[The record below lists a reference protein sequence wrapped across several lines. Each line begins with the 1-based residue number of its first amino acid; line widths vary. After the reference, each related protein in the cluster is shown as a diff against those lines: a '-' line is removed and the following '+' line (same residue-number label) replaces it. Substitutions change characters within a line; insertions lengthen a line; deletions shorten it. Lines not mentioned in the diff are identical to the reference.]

1 MNRKGH
7 FTDKIVSLDNFARG
21 FDGFADEKHSR
32 ESIKR
37 FEADL
42 LHNLERLMEAYDSQ
56 TWVTPPY
63 ESKEVFKPKHRI
75 VDKTTVSTHVI
86 QWSALLPVEGW
97 LMDSFYYRSPSCVP
111 KKGTHYYLRQE
122 RREMWECSQR
132 EVHYYVQIDIHHY
145 FLFIHHDLMKSRIRE
160 KIKDPKLLHFLDEFI
175 DSFNPGL
182 VLGVKLSQLLSGLYL
197 APFDRL
203 ALRCF
208 DIGKD
213 PERFRYWQNRYVT
226 DCFVTCRTAEQAAEV
241 SKGVAYLNEKFAHY
255 VSEGLL
261 HYSRF
266 ADNIT
271 IKHGDKTF
279 LHLMTELSILTLAR
293 DYYVYANKDWNVR
306 PTWMGN
312 DICGYVIYHAHV
324 RLRKRNKQALCRQ
337 VARLR
342 KKGYSER
349 DIRLKCASRVGFAI
363 HADTKHLLKSLNMET
378 RLGKKIKKNRHRI
391 PFDGMEYSQHES
403 IESLVCH
410 FGDDENK
417 YWIQLLDYKIEDSTI
432 EKKADGTPEPCLTFR
447 YRHAEKVSLPEDSQQ
462 DPVITW
468 EEAEHYSFSGS
479 KVMIDQAEN
488 EFTHEDLPSPTVIK
502 EFFNKQRKRFYKFT

>member
-7 FTDKIVSLDNFARG
+7 FTEEIVTMDNFIQG
-21 FDGFADEKHSR
+21 FGGFADHKHSR
-32 ESIKR
+32 ESVKR

-42 LHNLERLMEAYDSQ
+42 HQNLARLMAAYDSQ

-63 ESKEVFKPKHRI
+63 EPKEVFKPKRRI

-97 LMDSFYYRSPSCVP
+97 LMDSFYHRSPACVP
-111 KKGTHYYLRQE
+111 GKGTHYYLRRE
-122 RREMWECSQR
+122 MKEMWECSQD
-132 EVHYYVQIDIHHY
+132 EVYYYVQIDIHHY

-160 KIKDPKLLHFLDEFI
+160 KIKDPKLLYFLDEFI
-175 DSFNPGL
+175 DSYNPGL

-208 DIGKD
+208 GIGTD
-213 PERFRYWQNRYVT
+213 PERFRYWQSRYVT
-226 DCFVTCRTAEQAAEV
+226 DCLLTCRTAAQAAEV
-241 SKGVAYLNEKFAHY
+241 SKGVAYLNAKFARY
-255 VSEGLL
+255 VSEGLR

-271 IKHGDKTF
+271 IKHADKTF
-279 LHLMTELSILTLAR
+279 LHLMTELSIVTLAR
-293 DYYVYANKDWNVR
+293 DFYVYVNKDWNVR

-312 DICGYVIYHAHV
+312 DICGYVIYHDHV
-324 RLRKRNKQALCRQ
+324 RERKRNKQSLCRQ
-337 VARLR
+337 VAKLR

-363 HADTKHLLKSLNMET
+363 HADTKHLLQTLHME

-391 PFDGMEYSQHES
+391 PFDGMEYSQRES
-403 IESLVCH
+403 VESLVCH
-410 FGDDENK
+410 SDADENNF
-417 YWIQLLDYKIEDSTI
+417 WIQLLDYKIEDSVI
-432 EKKADGTPEPCLTFR
+432 EKKPDGTPEPCLAFR
-447 YRHAEKVSLPEDSQQ
+447 YRHAASVTVPENPEE
-462 DPVITW
+462 DPTIVW
-468 EEAEHYSFSGS
+468 EEAEHFTYSGS
-479 KVMIDQAEN
+479 KVMIDQAQN
-488 EFTHEDLPSPTVIK
+488 EFSPDDLPSPTVIK

>member
-7 FTDKIVSLDNFARG
+7 FTEEIVNIDNFMQG
-21 FDGFADEKHSR
+21 FDGFAAQKHSR

-42 LHNLERLMEAYDSQ
+42 IHNLERLMEAYDSQ

-63 ESKEVFKPKHRI
+63 EPKEIFKPKHRM
-75 VDKTTVSTHVI
+75 VDKTSVATHVI

-97 LMDSFYYRSPSCVP
+97 LMDSFYHRSPACVP
-111 KKGTHYYLRQE
+111 GKGTHYYLRQE
-122 RREMWECSQR
+122 KKEMRECSQE
-132 EVHYYVQIDIHHY
+132 EVYYHVQLDIHHY

-160 KIKDPKLLHFLDEFI
+160 KIKDSKLLHFLDEFI

-208 DIGKD
+208 DIGSA
-213 PERFRYWQNRYVT
+213 PERFRYWQSRYVT
-226 DCFVTCRTAEQAAEV
+226 DSLLTCRTAAQAREV
-241 SKGVAYLNEKFAHY
+241 SKGVAYLNAKFSRY
-255 VSEGLL
+255 VSEGLR

-271 IKHGDKTF
+271 IKHADKTF
-279 LHLMTELSILTLAR
+279 LHLMTELSIVTLAR
-293 DYYVYANKDWNVR
+293 DYYVYVNKGWNVR

-312 DICGYVIYHAHV
+312 DICGYVIYHDHV

-337 VARLR
+337 VAKLR
-342 KKGYSER
+342 KKGYSAR

-363 HADTKHLLKSLNMET
+363 HADTKHLLKTLNME

-391 PFDGMEYSQHES
+391 PFDGMSYEQRES
-403 IESLVCH
+403 VESLVCH
-410 FGDDENK
+410 TGEDENK
-417 YWIQLLDYKIEDSTI
+417 YWIQLLDFKIEDSVI
-432 EKKADGTPEPCLTFR
+432 EKKSDGTPELCLAFR
-447 YRHAEKVSLPEDSQQ
+447 YRHAASVTVSEDSEAS
-462 DPVITW
+462 PAIVW
-468 EEAEHYSFSGS
+468 EEEDHFTYSGS
-479 KVMIDQAEN
+479 KVMIDQAQN
-488 EFTHEDLPSPTVIK
+488 DFSVEDLPSPTVIK
-502 EFFNKQRKRFYKFT
+502 EFFNKLHKRFYKFT